1 MKRILIRLFALATAV
16 AAQSAEWVAGR
27 HYTVIP
33 TQRTS
38 VPAGKVEVLEVFSY
52 GCPACYSYQSTMAR
66 IKAGIPKNAQVAYLP
81 ASWHAEENWPV
92 YQLAYLTAQALGVA
106 DKAHDAMF
114 EAVWRTDE
122 LGVIDRSTGRPKR
135 KLPTMEDV
143 ARFYERTTGV
153 KAADFVKATKS
164 FGVDLKARQADKQI
178 VDMKIAGTP
187 TIVVAG
193 KYRIENDAIRG
204 LDIVELVNFL
214 VAKETA
220 AKSAA
225 AAPAAKKP

>member
-1 MKRILIRLFALATAV
+1 
-16 AAQSAEWVAGR
+16 
-27 HYTVIP
+27 
-33 TQRTS
+33 
-38 VPAGKVEVLEVFSY
+38 
-52 GCPACYSYQSTMAR
+52 MAR
-66 IKAGIPKNAQVAYLP
+66 IKTGIPKNAQLAYLP
-81 ASWHAEENWPV
+81 ASWHAEENWPI
-92 YQLAYLTAQALGVA
+92 YQRAYLTAQALGVA

-122 LGVIDRSTGRPKR
+122 LGVIDRATGRPKR

-153 KAADFVKATKS
+153 KAADFVKASKS

-178 VDMKIAGTP
+178 VDMKIPSTP

-193 KYRIENDAIRG
+193 KYRIENNAVRG
-204 LDIVELVNFL
+204 PEIVELINFL
-214 VAKETA
+214 VAKEAAA
-220 AKSAA
+220 AKTAA